1 MYYFTL
7 PPEAAR
13 RVAESREAPVACP
26 RVRWQDFTPD
36 FGRLLAGFSPI
47 TLAEMGGVAL
57 QDRTDTKFLLH
68 ERDLYEALSRLSQ
81 AYRVLDI
88 DGVRLNHYRTLYFD
102 TPDFVLYRQ
111 HHAGRRERYKVR
123 SRSYLDSHLSFLE
136 VKHKISCNRTV
147 KSRVATDD
155 LLIQFTPEAGDFLR
169 DRLPLDPDGLEPKL
183 WNEYTRVTLVSK
195 TRVER
200 VTLDLNLSFTDGERT
215 VSLPGVVIAEVKQA
229 GVDRGSDFMRRM
241 RALSVR
247 PTGFSKYCAGVAMT
261 QPAIKHNRLNPQLRL
276 VDQLIH
282 GGTHVH

>member
-1 MYYFTL
+1 MIYFT
-7 PPEAAR
+7 PPPQAAR
-13 RVAESREAPVACP
+13 RISDTREVLPYP
-26 RVRWQDFTPD
+26 RVRWQDFAPD

-47 TLAEMGGVAL
+47 TLVEMGGVAL
-57 QDRTDTKFLLH
+57 QDRSDTKFLLD
-68 ERDLYEALSRLSQ
+68 ERDLYEALTRLSQ

-88 DGVRLNHYRTLYFD
+88 DSVRLNHYRTLYFD
-102 TPDFVLYRQ
+102 TPDFALYRQ

-136 VKHKISCNRTV
+136 VKHKVSRNRTV

-155 LLIQFTPEAGDFLR
+155 LLVQFTPEAGDFLR
-169 DRLPLDPDGLEPKL
+169 DCLPLDPYGLEPKL

-229 GVDRGSDFMRRM
+229 GVDRDSDFMRRM
-241 RALSVR
+241 RALGVR
-247 PTGFSKYCAGVAMT
+247 PIGFSKYCAGVAMT
-261 QPAIKHNRLNPQLRL
+261 QPAIKHNRLNPQLRR